1 MHENRFLGLTSTGS
15 STAHCPLAPKHW
27 PLAATRCKQS
37 PRGQGDF
44 KHMVMNADMPL
55 VWFD

>member
-37 PRGQGDF
+37 PGG
-44 KHMVMNADMPL
+44 KGTSST
-55 VWFD
+55 WS